1 MSQPTT
7 KSRGKSDRLSCG
19 PLLSLPFFLSQN
31 THQKV
36 SEIEIGSKKMQKGTR
51 KAGNWDSTCTQF
63 HNKQLFQSP
72 KTLASLMF
80 PVADWFSAVA
90 FPAQH
95 FSVGKQCSHGKQ
107 GRGCADDVPWQTGNP
122 SSIGKR
128 YLRENPIFWHS

>member
-1 MSQPTT
+1 
-7 KSRGKSDRLSCG
+7 
-19 PLLSLPFFLSQN
+19 
-31 THQKV
+31 
-36 SEIEIGSKKMQKGTR
+36 MQKGTR

-80 PVADWFSAVA
+80 SVADWFSAVA

-122 SSIGKR
+122 SSMGKR
-128 YLRENPIFWHS
+128 YLWENPIFWHS